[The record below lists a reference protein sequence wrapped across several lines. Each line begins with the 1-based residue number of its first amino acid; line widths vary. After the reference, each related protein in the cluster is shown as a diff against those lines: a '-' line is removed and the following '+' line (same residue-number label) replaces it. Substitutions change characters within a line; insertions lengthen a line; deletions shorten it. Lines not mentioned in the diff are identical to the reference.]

1 MKTFTPEM
9 LLSLDGLSTGDAFG
23 EQFFKAKNRSRI
35 PRRELP
41 PGIWRWTDDTHMA
54 LSIVEMLVE
63 EGAIVPDI
71 LAKKFAYRYSREPRR
86 GYGRGAAKILRM
98 IEEGKDWR
106 EASTA
111 VFDGG
116 SYGNGAAM
124 RVAPLGAFFKEDA
137 QTIVQEAKKSAMI
150 THAHPEGQAGA
161 IAVAL
166 AASLAAKGVLAEPD
180 VFFTEV
186 LRYLP
191 DSQVKR
197 QIRIAR
203 EIEGDDVTRAAQ
215 MLGTG
220 RRASAQ
226 DTVPFCLWCAVH
238 YGDSYEN
245 ALWTVVAQ
253 RGDLDTLGAIVG
265 GIVALHVGQVPET
278 WLKHREPLEG

>member
-23 EQFFKAKNRSRI
+23 EQFFKTKNRSRI

-41 PGIWRWTDDTHMA
+41 PGIWHWTDDTHMA
-54 LSIVEMLVE
+54 LSIVEMLTE
-63 EGAIVPDI
+63 EGTIVPDI
-71 LAKKFAYRYSREPRR
+71 LAKKFAYRYSREPQR
-86 GYGRGAAKILRM
+86 GYGKGAARILKM
-98 IEEGKDWR
+98 IEDGQDWR
-106 EASTA
+106 EASRA

-124 RVAPLGAFFKEDA
+124 RVAPLGAFFKDA
-137 QTIVQEAKKSAMI
+137 PQTIVEEAKKSAMI

-166 AASLAAKGVLAEPD
+166 AASLAAKGMLAEPHK
-180 VFFTEV
+180 FFAEV

-203 EIEGDDVTRAAQ
+203 EIEGNNVAHAARL
-215 MLGTG
+215 LGTG
-220 RRASAQ
+220 QRASAQ
-226 DTVPFCLWCAVH
+226 DTVPFCLWCAAH

-265 GIVALHVGQVPET
+265 GVVALHVGQVPET
-278 WLKHREPLEG
+278 WLNHREPLEG